1 MLMQQK
7 CGEMSVP
14 PFLHAPIDLFV
25 VHFLYKS
32 SFCFLNT
39 TGLPAGLSLILSGLR
54 EKRPATLLNDYFTH
68 FINLND
74 KQTKNS
80 NLMWLLISVHKMSRG
95 KTDVEIEKDLLDEAM
110 PLIYDCLD
118 ALLDAKPQDGVEFL
132 ADFFQ
137 SQVKSAVPGLQ
148 KK

>member
-1 MLMQQK
+1 
-7 CGEMSVP
+7 
-14 PFLHAPIDLFV
+14 
-25 VHFLYKS
+25 
-32 SFCFLNT
+32 
-39 TGLPAGLSLILSGLR
+39 
-54 EKRPATLLNDYFTH
+54 
-68 FINLND
+68 
-74 KQTKNS
+74 
-80 NLMWLLISVHKMSRG
+80 MWLLISAHKMSRG
-95 KTDVEIEKDLLDEAM
+95 KTDEEIEKDLLDEAM